1 MGPGGA
7 ERRIMNDERC
17 VRAREA
23 FRRDDPSAIDRLR
36 VHAARCDECR
46 ESLALWDGISSA
58 APSLRRTWESPALFP
73 RIAAAVEAEK
83 ARQTAAADTAATA
96 ESLPRP
102 RGRFAWVPLAAA
114 AALFSLAIAGL
125 QVFRNSGGREPLVNA
140 GATKDPLLSDRSLE
154 DVETAEANYVRS
166 IERLS
171 ELARPRMENPT
182 TPLLVN
188 YKEKLLVLDG
198 AINETRN
205 QIAGNRFN
213 SHLRRELL
221 AMYQEKQ
228 RTLQELMKEEKS

>member
-1 MGPGGA
+1 
-7 ERRIMNDERC
+7 MNDDRC
-17 VRAREA
+17 GRAKEA
-23 FRRDDPSAIDRLR
+23 FRRDDPSAVDRLR

-46 ESLALWDGISSA
+46 ESLALWDEISTA
-58 APSLRRTWESPALFP
+58 GPSLRKTWESPALFP

-83 ARQTAAADTAATA
+83 TRRTEAADAARTAANAAPT
-96 ESLPRP
+96 
-102 RGRFAWVPLAAA
+102 RGRFAWVPMAAA
-114 AALFSLAIAGL
+114 AALFVLAMVGL
-125 QVFRNSGGREPLVNA
+125 QVFRNSGGREPLANA
-140 GATKDPLLSDRSLE
+140 GATKDALLSDRSLE

-166 IERLS
+166 IDRLS
-171 ELARPRMENPT
+171 ELARTRIENPT

-188 YKEKLLVLDG
+188 YREKLLVLDG
-198 AINETRN
+198 AITETRN

>member
-1 MGPGGA
+1 MKTDTGC
-7 ERRIMNDERC
+7 RRAKD
-17 VRAREA
+17 A
-23 FRRDDPSAIDRLR
+23 FRHDDPSAVDRLR

-46 ESLALWDGISSA
+46 ENLALWDEISKA
-58 APSLRRTWESPALFP
+58 APSLRKSWESPSLFP

-83 ARQTAAADTAATA
+83 TRPAAETPAVPA
-96 ESLPRP
+96 PRP
-102 RGRFAWVPLAAA
+102 ARFAWVPIAAA
-114 AALFSLAIAGL
+114 AALFILAMAGL

-140 GATKDPLLSDRSLE
+140 SATKNPLLNDRSLE

-166 IERLS
+166 IDRLS
-171 ELARPRMENPT
+171 ALARARIESPT

-188 YKEKLLVLDG
+188 YREKLLLLDS

>member
-1 MGPGGA
+1 
-7 ERRIMNDERC
+7 MNDERC

-23 FRRDDPSAIDRLR
+23 FRRDDPSAVDRLR
-36 VHAARCDECR
+36 VHAARCDDCR
-46 ESLALWDGISSA
+46 ESLALWDGIPSA
-58 APSLRRTWESPALFP
+58 AASLRKTWESPALLP
-73 RIAAAVEAEK
+73 RIAAAIEAEK
-83 ARQTAAADTAATA
+83 TKLTQARGATEASAAENA
-96 ESLPRP
+96 SRP
-102 RGRFAWVPLAAA
+102 RGRFAWVPIAAA
-114 AALFSLAIAGL
+114 AALFVLAVAGL

-140 GATKDPLLSDRSLE
+140 GATRDPLLSDRSLE

-166 IERLS
+166 IDRLS

-182 TPLLVN
+182 TPILVN
-188 YKEKLLVLDG
+188 YREKLLVLDS
-198 AINETRN
+198 AITETRN

>member
-1 MGPGGA
+1 MTDTGC
-7 ERRIMNDERC
+7 RRAKDALRHG
-17 VRAREA
+17 
-23 FRRDDPSAIDRLR
+23 DSSAIDRLR

-46 ESLALWDGISSA
+46 ESLALWDEISKA
-58 APSLRRTWESPALFP
+58 APSLRKSWESPSLFP
-73 RIAAAVEAEK
+73 RIAAAVEAERTRPP
-83 ARQTAAADTAATA
+83 AEAPPEAAGRK
-96 ESLPRP
+96 P
-102 RGRFAWVPLAAA
+102 GRFAWVPMAAA
-114 AALFSLAIAGL
+114 AALFVLAMVGL

-140 GATKDPLLSDRSLE
+140 SATRDPLLNDRSLE

-171 ELARPRMENPT
+171 TLARTRIENPT
-182 TPLLVN
+182 PPLLVN
-188 YKEKLLVLDG
+188 YREKLLLLDS
-198 AINETRN
+198 AINDTRN

>member
-1 MGPGGA
+1 
-7 ERRIMNDERC
+7 MNDTGCR
-17 VRAREA
+17 RSKDAL
-23 FRRDDPSAIDRLR
+23 RRDDASAVDRLR

-46 ESLALWDGISSA
+46 ESLALWDEISKA
-58 APSLRRTWESPALFP
+58 APSLRKSWESPSLFP
-73 RIAAAVEAEK
+73 RIAAAVEAQR
-83 ARQTAAADTAATA
+83 ARPAAEAPAVPG
-96 ESLPRP
+96 SKP
-102 RGRFAWVPLAAA
+102 GRFRWIPMAAA
-114 AALFSLAIAGL
+114 ATLFVLAMAGL

-140 GATKDPLLSDRSLE
+140 SATKDPLLNDRSLE

-166 IERLS
+166 IDRLS
-171 ELARPRMENPT
+171 TLARSRIENPT

-188 YKEKLLVLDG
+188 YREKLLLLDS
-198 AINETRN
+198 AITETRT

>member
-1 MGPGGA
+1 
-7 ERRIMNDERC
+7 MNDTGC
-17 VRAREA
+17 GRAKDA
-23 FRRDDPSAIDRLR
+23 LRRDDASAVDRLR

-46 ESLALWDGISSA
+46 ESLALWDEISKA
-58 APSLRRTWESPALFP
+58 APSLRKSWESPALFP
-73 RIAAAVEAEK
+73 RIAAAVEAER
-83 ARQTAAADTAATA
+83 ARPAVEAPAASEPA
-96 ESLPRP
+96 P
-102 RGRFAWVPLAAA
+102 GRFRWIPMAAA
-114 AALFSLAIAGL
+114 AALFVLAMVGL

-140 GATKDPLLSDRSLE
+140 SATKDPLLNDRSLE

-166 IERLS
+166 IDRLS
-171 ELARPRMENPT
+171 TLARTKIENPT

-188 YKEKLLVLDG
+188 YREKLLLLDS
-198 AINETRN
+198 AITETRT

>member
-1 MGPGGA
+1 MTA
-7 ERRIMNDERC
+7 DDTCRR
-17 VRAREA
+17 AKLA
-23 FRRDDPSAIDRLR
+23 FRSDDPSAVDRLR

-46 ESLALWDGISSA
+46 PNLALWDEISSA
-58 APSLRRTWESPALFP
+58 APSLRKAWESPSLFP
-73 RIAAAVEAEK
+73 RIAAAIEAER
-83 ARQTAAADTAATA
+83 ARPAA
-96 ESLPRP
+96 ESSPAEP
-102 RGRFAWVPLAAA
+102 EAKRGRFQWIPMAAA
-114 AALFSLAIAGL
+114 AALFVLAMVGL

-140 GATKDPLLSDRSLE
+140 SATKNPLLNDRSLE

-171 ELARPRMENPT
+171 ALARPRIENPN

-188 YKEKLLVLDG
+188 YREKLLLLDS
-198 AINETRN
+198 AITETRN

>member
-1 MGPGGA
+1 MSDTGC
-7 ERRIMNDERC
+7 RRAKD
-17 VRAREA
+17 AL
-23 FRRDDPSAIDRLR
+23 RRDDPSAVDRLR

-46 ESLALWDGISSA
+46 ESLALWDEISKA
-58 APSLRRTWESPALFP
+58 APSLRKTWDSPSLLP

-83 ARQTAAADTAATA
+83 ARPPAEAPAAA
-96 ESLPRP
+96 EPRP
-102 RGRFAWVPLAAA
+102 GRFRWVPMAAA
-114 AALFSLAIAGL
+114 AALFVLAMVGL

-140 GATKDPLLSDRSLE
+140 AAKKDPLLNDRSLE

-166 IERLS
+166 IDRLS
-171 ELARPRMENPT
+171 TEARSRIENPT

-188 YKEKLLVLDG
+188 YREKLLILDS
-198 AINETRN
+198 AINETRT

>member
-1 MGPGGA
+1 VGA
-7 ERRIMNDERC
+7 GREERGVVSADTGCR
-17 VRAREA
+17 RAKEA
-23 FRRDDPSAIDRLR
+23 LRHDDPSAVDRLR

-46 ESLALWDGISSA
+46 ESLALWDEISKA
-58 APSLRRTWESPALFP
+58 APSLRKSWESPSLFP
-73 RIAAAVEAEK
+73 RIAAAVEA
-83 ARQTAAADTAATA
+83 ARAKPETEDAVP
-96 ESLPRP
+96 SKPKP
-102 RGRFAWVPLAAA
+102 GRFAWVPLAAA
-114 AALFSLAIAGL
+114 AALFVVAMVGL

-140 GATKDPLLSDRSLE
+140 SARKDPLLSDRSLE

-171 ELARPRMENPT
+171 ALARARIDNPT

-188 YKEKLLVLDG
+188 YREKLLLLDS
-198 AINETRN
+198 AINETRT